1 MGRTLVQLEKGTI
14 FWTLDKVDE
23 NQHMAACL
31 IGMGEKPSVTVWQH
45 IDFFKVS
52 LACFFCL

>member
-23 NQHMAACL
+23 NQHMAAHSL
-31 IGMGEKPSVTVWQH
+31 GMGEKTLCH
-45 IDFFKVS
+45 R
-52 LACFFCL
+52 LAAYRLL